1 MARKYGLNNE
11 KLRMQNR
18 GLVLKLIATGECNAR
33 IEVAKKMKLS
43 KMAASN
49 IIGEFIEAGIVA
61 EKEAIRVAGKGRNPI
76 HLCISEN
83 APKLIGVYVGRNECV
98 VVICTLQLKIL
109 MEKSFRINAE
119 NAGKLD
125 ILIYQAIDEI
135 LEKYK
140 NETITGIGIGAIGPI
155 DRIQGKILNP
165 PNFYGLHDIAI
176 VQGLKARYEV
186 PVYLDSQYD
195 CAALAEKYYGCA
207 KGEKDFMFVGIG
219 NGVGSG
225 IVINDTLQRDSRGFT
240 SELGHVS
247 IDWNGRKCFCG
258 ARGCLETY
266 VSSNVIEKECQE
278 LTGREKSYKEFCEIA
293 KSGEDEGVNQKF
305 EEMIAELGYGIT
317 NVVNLYNVKTIIMGH
332 DGYWIP
338 DIYMEKLEQQ
348 INENKLMGE
357 YYHVSV
363 KKSSYEDE
371 AQIAGCAASVLKG
384 IFDGEI
390 EI

>member
-1 MARKYGLNNE
+1 MAKKYGLNNE

-18 GLVLKLIATGECNAR
+18 GLVLKLIATGECKSR
-33 IEVAKKMKLS
+33 IEVAKEMKLS

-49 IIGEFIEAGIVA
+49 IIGEFIETGIVA

-76 HLCISEN
+76 NLCISEN

-98 VVICTLQLKIL
+98 VVICTLQLKIM
-109 MEKSFRINAE
+109 MEKNFKMNAE

-125 ILIYQAIDEI
+125 TLICQAIDEI
-135 LEKYK
+135 LEKYE
-140 NETITGIGIGAIGPI
+140 NETIIGIGIGAIGPI

-176 VQGLKARYEV
+176 VQGLKGRYKV

-207 KGEKDFMFVGIG
+207 KEKKDFMFVGIA

-225 IVINDTLQRDSRGFT
+225 IVINDALQRDSRGFT

-247 IDWNGRKCFCG
+247 IDWNGRRCFCG

-266 VSSNVIEKECQE
+266 VSSNVIEQECQK
-278 LTGREKSYKEFCEIA
+278 LTGRKESYKEFCEIA
-293 KSGEDEGVNQKF
+293 QSGEDEKISQKY

-338 DIYMEKLEQQ
+338 DIYINKLEEH

-363 KKSSYEDE
+363 KKSSYEDK
-371 AQIAGCAASVLKG
+371 AQIAGCASSILKE

>member
-1 MARKYGLNNE
+1 MAKKTGLNNE

-18 GLVLKLIATGECNAR
+18 GLVLKLIATGECNSR
-33 IEVAKKMKLS
+33 IEVAKRMNLS

-49 IIGEFIEAGIVA
+49 IIGEFIEAGIVE

-76 HLCISEN
+76 NLCISEN
-83 APKLIGVYVGRNECV
+83 APKILGIYIGRTECV
-98 VVICTLQLKIL
+98 VVLCSIQLKL
-109 MEKSFRINAE
+109 LEKKRFKLGKE
-119 NAGKLD
+119 NARQLE
-125 ILIYQAIDEI
+125 ILVYDAVDTI

-140 NETITGIGIGAIGPI
+140 TKKIVGIGIGAIGPI

-165 PNFYGLHDIAI
+165 PNFYGLSDIEI
-176 VQGLKARYEV
+176 VRKLKERYRM
-186 PVYLDSQYD
+186 PIYLESQYN
-195 CAALAEKYYGCA
+195 CAALTEKYYGCA
-207 KGEKDFMFVGIG
+207 KEEKDFMFVGIA

-225 IVINDTLQRDSRGFT
+225 IIINDTLQGDSRGFT

-266 VSSNVIEKECQE
+266 VSSNVIENECQI
-278 LTGREKSYKEFCEIA
+278 LVGEKKAYKEYCEIA
-293 KSGEDEGVNQKF
+293 EDGTNAKITKKYEK
-305 EEMIAELGYGIT
+305 MIAALGYAIT
-317 NVVNLYNVKTIIMGH
+317 STVNLYNVKTVIIGH

-338 DIYMEKLEQQ
+338 NKYINMLEEH
-348 INENKLMGE
+348 INSNKLMKE
-357 YYHVSV
+357 YYHVFV
-363 KKSSYEDE
+363 KKSSYKDE
-371 AQIAGCAASVLKG
+371 TQIIGCACGLLKK